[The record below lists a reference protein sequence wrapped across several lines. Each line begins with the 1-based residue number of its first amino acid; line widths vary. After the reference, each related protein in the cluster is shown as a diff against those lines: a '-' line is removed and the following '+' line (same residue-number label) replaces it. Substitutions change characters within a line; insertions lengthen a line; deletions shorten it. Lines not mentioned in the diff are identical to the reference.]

1 MFELE
6 KSEGVIYQDVMKTV
20 CGGPLFPLPCG
31 PASLIPLGLIF
42 LRIGKMF
49 FLLQVCFWI
58 KAALGHVFL
67 SPLRPH
73 AWHGFPLLWF
83 CFLPKSNTGKRCSC
97 GCCFLG
103 VKEHWTRCETERI
116 SGWGGE
122 KFAGWKKIKTCSW
135 EYWEFRATDVNVRRF
150 GHMRVRDV
158 EGVRVWGWKHLR
170 RCEED
175 KI

>member
-31 PASLIPLGLIF
+31 PALLIPLGLIF

-73 AWHGFPLLWF
+73 ALNLLGQGFLLLWF
-83 CFLPKSNTGKRCSC
+83 CFCPKATLENVVPV
-97 GCCFLG
+97 G
-103 VKEHWTRCETERI
+103 VFFWRE
-116 SGWGGE
+116 
-122 KFAGWKKIKTCSW
+122 A
-135 EYWEFRATDVNVRRF
+135 A
-150 GHMRVRDV
+150 
-158 EGVRVWGWKHLR
+158 L
-170 RCEED
+170 D
-175 KI
+175 KV